1 MYGAGKNDEYKNIR
15 YRIIFSFFLYFTQN
29 KMITYTK
36 PKPFVKWAGGKRQ
49 IIKVLKENIPETFNR
64 YIEPFV
70 GGGALLFELLPSN
83 AIINDI
89 NSELINTYLVIK
101 DNVERLI
108 ESLKEHKNNENY
120 YYKIRDLNPSELSKI
135 ERASRFI
142 YLNKT
147 CFNGLYREN
156 SKGKFNVP
164 FGKYKNPKILD
175 EENLRAV
182 SFYLCNNNIKIYN
195 KDYKEICELAKKG
208 DFVYL
213 DPPYYPINK
222 TSSFTKYT
230 KYDFTEKDQIELSE
244 VFKSLDKKGCFVMLS
259 NSNTDF
265 IKELYKDFYILEV
278 EAGRY
283 INCKGNLRKKRKLE
297 VLIKNY

>member
-1 MYGAGKNDEYKNIR
+1 MEKSTLIGKVA
-15 YRIIFSFFLYFTQN
+15 
-29 KMITYTK
+29 K

-49 IIKVLKENIPETFNR
+49 LIKVLTNNLPPSYNR

-70 GGGALLFELLPSN
+70 GGGALLFEVLPYK

-89 NSELINTYLVIK
+89 NTELINAYTVIK
-101 DNVERLI
+101 DDIDALI
-108 ESLKEHKNNENY
+108 EDLKKHKNEEEY
-120 YYKIRDLNPSELSKI
+120 YYKIRSLNPEKLSAV

-182 SFYLCNNNIKIYN
+182 SEYLNTAEISILNL
-195 KDYKEICELAKKG
+195 DYKEVCKLAKKG

-213 DPPYYPINK
+213 DPPYYPISK
-222 TSSFTKYT
+222 SSSFTKYH
-230 KYDFTEKDQIELSE
+230 KLDFTERDQMELTE
-244 VFKSLDKKGCFVMLS
+244 VFRELDRKGCYVMLS
-259 NSNTDF
+259 NSNTKF
-265 IKELYKDFYILEV
+265 IKELYKEYEIWEV
-278 EAGRY
+278 SANRF
-283 INCKGNLRKKRKLE
+283 INCKGDKREKVNVE

>member
-1 MYGAGKNDEYKNIR
+1 M
-15 YRIIFSFFLYFTQN
+15 IIETL
-29 KMITYTK
+29 K

-49 IIKVLKENIPETFNR
+49 VIDILINEIPKEFDT

-70 GGGALLFELLPSN
+70 GGGALFFEILPKK

-89 NSELINTYLVIK
+89 NKELINTYLVIK
-101 DNVERLI
+101 NNVNDLI
-108 ESLKEHKNNENY
+108 KSLKNHKNDENY
-120 YYKIRDLNPSELSKI
+120 FYKIRALDPEKLTLVK
-135 ERASRFI
+135 RASRFI

-156 SKGKFNVP
+156 SEGKFNVP

-182 SFYLCNNNIKIYN
+182 SEYLNSIDIEIYN
-195 KDYKEICELAKKG
+195 KDYKDVCDLAKKG
-208 DFVYL
+208 DFIYL

-222 TSSFTKYT
+222 TSSFTKYN
-230 KYDFTEKDQIELSE
+230 KYDFTEKDQIELSQIFRE
-244 VFKSLDKKGCFVMLS
+244 LDKKGCYVMLS

-265 IKELYKDFYILEV
+265 IKKLYKGFNIKEI
-278 EAGRY
+278 EANRA
-283 INCKGNLRKKRKLE
+283 INCKGDRRKKAKLE

>member
-1 MYGAGKNDEYKNIR
+1 MALNINIYMEKRTLIGKVA
-15 YRIIFSFFLYFTQN
+15 
-29 KMITYTK
+29 K

-49 IIKVLKENIPETFNR
+49 LIKILTNNLPPSYNR

-70 GGGALLFELLPSN
+70 GGGALLFEVLPYK

-89 NSELINTYLVIK
+89 NTELINAYTVIK
-101 DNVERLI
+101 DDIDALI
-108 ESLKEHKNNENY
+108 EDLKKHKNEEEY
-120 YYKIRDLNPSELSKI
+120 YYKIRSLDTEKLSAV

-182 SFYLCNNNIKIYN
+182 SEYLNTAEISILNL
-195 KDYKEICELAKKG
+195 DYKEVCKLAKKG

-213 DPPYYPINK
+213 DPPYYPISK
-222 TSSFTKYT
+222 SSSFTKYH
-230 KYDFTEKDQIELSE
+230 KLDFTERDQMELTE
-244 VFKSLDKKGCFVMLS
+244 VFRELDRKGCYVMLS
-259 NSNTDF
+259 NSNTKF
-265 IKELYKDFYILEV
+265 IKELYKEYEIWEV
-278 EAGRY
+278 SANRF
-283 INCKGNLRKKRKLE
+283 INCKGDKREKVNVE

>member
-1 MYGAGKNDEYKNIR
+1 MEKSTLIGKVA
-15 YRIIFSFFLYFTQN
+15 
-29 KMITYTK
+29 K

-49 IIKVLKENIPETFNR
+49 LIKVLTNNLPPSYNR

-70 GGGALLFELLPSN
+70 GGGALLFEVLPYK

-89 NSELINTYLVIK
+89 NTELINAYTVIK
-101 DNVERLI
+101 DDIDALI
-108 ESLKEHKNNENY
+108 EDLKKHKNEEEY
-120 YYKIRDLNPSELSKI
+120 YYKIRSLDPEKLSAV

-182 SFYLCNNNIKIYN
+182 SEYLNTAEISILNL
-195 KDYKEICELAKKG
+195 DYKEVCKLAKKG

-213 DPPYYPINK
+213 DPPYYPISK
-222 TSSFTKYT
+222 SSSFTKYH
-230 KYDFTEKDQIELSE
+230 KLDFTERDQMELTE
-244 VFKSLDKKGCFVMLS
+244 VFRELDRKGCYVMLS
-259 NSNTDF
+259 NSNTKF
-265 IKELYKDFYILEV
+265 IRELYKEYEIWEV
-278 EAGRY
+278 SANRF
-283 INCKGNLRKKRKLE
+283 INCKGDKREKVNIE

>member
-1 MYGAGKNDEYKNIR
+1 MKKSTLIGKVA
-15 YRIIFSFFLYFTQN
+15 
-29 KMITYTK
+29 K

-49 IIKVLKENIPETFNR
+49 LIKVLTNNLPPSYNR

-70 GGGALLFELLPSN
+70 GGGALLFEVLPYK

-89 NSELINTYLVIK
+89 NTELINAYTVIK
-101 DNVERLI
+101 DDIDALI
-108 ESLKEHKNNENY
+108 EDLKKHKNEEEY
-120 YYKIRDLNPSELSKI
+120 YYKIRSLDPEKLSAV

-182 SFYLCNNNIKIYN
+182 SEYLNTAEISILNL
-195 KDYKEICELAKKG
+195 DYKEVCKLAGKG

-213 DPPYYPINK
+213 DPPYYPISK
-222 TSSFTKYT
+222 SSSFTKYH
-230 KYDFTEKDQIELSE
+230 KLDFTERDQMELTE
-244 VFKSLDKKGCFVMLS
+244 VFRELDRKGCYVMLS
-259 NSNTDF
+259 NSNTKF
-265 IKELYKDFYILEV
+265 IRELYKEYEIWEV
-278 EAGRY
+278 SANRF
-283 INCKGNLRKKRKLE
+283 INCKGDKREKVNVE

>member
-1 MYGAGKNDEYKNIR
+1 VA
-15 YRIIFSFFLYFTQN
+15 
-29 KMITYTK
+29 K

-49 IIKVLKENIPETFNR
+49 LTKVLTNNLPPSYNR

-70 GGGALLFELLPSN
+70 GGGALLFEVLPYK

-89 NSELINTYLVIK
+89 NTELINAYTVIK
-101 DNVERLI
+101 DDIDALI
-108 ESLKEHKNNENY
+108 EDLKKHKNEEEY
-120 YYKIRDLNPSELSKI
+120 YYKIRSLDPEKLSAV

-182 SFYLCNNNIKIYN
+182 SEYLNTAEISILNL
-195 KDYKEICELAKKG
+195 DYKEVCKLAKKG

-213 DPPYYPINK
+213 DPPYYPISK
-222 TSSFTKYT
+222 SSSFTKYH
-230 KYDFTEKDQIELSE
+230 KLDFTERDQMELTE
-244 VFKSLDKKGCFVMLS
+244 VFRELDRKGCYVMLS
-259 NSNTDF
+259 NSNTKF
-265 IKELYKDFYILEV
+265 IKELYKEYEIWEV
-278 EAGRY
+278 SANRF
-283 INCKGNLRKKRKLE
+283 INCKGDKREKVNVE

>member
-1 MYGAGKNDEYKNIR
+1 MEKSTLIGKVA
-15 YRIIFSFFLYFTQN
+15 
-29 KMITYTK
+29 K

-49 IIKVLKENIPETFNR
+49 LIKVLTNNLPPSYNR

-70 GGGALLFELLPSN
+70 GGGALLFEVLPYK

-89 NSELINTYLVIK
+89 NTELINAYTVIK
-101 DNVERLI
+101 DDIDALI
-108 ESLKEHKNNENY
+108 EDLKKHKNEEEY
-120 YYKIRDLNPSELSKI
+120 YYKIRSLDPEKLSAV

-175 EENLRAV
+175 EENLRVV
-182 SFYLCNNNIKIYN
+182 SEYLNTAEISILNL
-195 KDYKEICELAKKG
+195 DYKEVCKLAKKG

-213 DPPYYPINK
+213 DPPYYPISK
-222 TSSFTKYT
+222 SSSFTKYH
-230 KYDFTEKDQIELSE
+230 KLDFTERDQMELTE
-244 VFKSLDKKGCFVMLS
+244 VFRELDRKGCYVMLS
-259 NSNTDF
+259 NSNTKF
-265 IKELYKDFYILEV
+265 IRELYKEYEIWEV
-278 EAGRY
+278 SANRF
-283 INCKGNLRKKRKLE
+283 INCKGDKREKVNVE